1 MLQLEMTQLHITTL
15 ETTPLYGRF
24 TIEPL
29 EAGYGRTLG
38 NSLRR
43 VLLSS
48 LPGAAVTS
56 IKINGVNHEFQDIP
70 NVKED
75 VTEIVLNVKHLR
87 LRCFSDSP
95 VEMHLEVS
103 GERVVTANDIVAPS
117 TVEIMTPDLQ
127 IATLDNADAR
137 LSMVLVVEKGKGYR
151 QVDGN
156 EDQPIG
162 QIPIDAIFTP
172 VYKVNYIV
180 ENTRVGQMTNYD
192 RIVMEVWSDGT
203 IAPEDALREAA
214 NILVRHFSLIADYH
228 GATVEEIEQPVH
240 TLSNVPIPAH
250 VYDTAIEDLDLSVR
264 AYNCLKR
271 SNITKVGQVLT
282 MSQDDLLAVR
292 NFGEKSLTELRDKLL
307 ERSFLPNPGQIP
319 AGNYSNG
326 SSEHLDTEE

>member
-1 MLQLEMTQLHITTL
+1 MLQYDTNQPHITAV
-15 ETTPLYGRF
+15 ETSPNYGKF

-56 IKINGVNHEFQDIP
+56 IKINGVNHEFQDVP
-70 NVKED
+70 HVKED
-75 VTEIVLNVKHLR
+75 VTEIVLNVKRLR
-87 LRCFSDSP
+87 LRSLSDSP

-103 GERVVTANDIVAPS
+103 GEREVTAADIDAPAS
-117 TVEIMTPDLQ
+117 IEIVNRDLHL
-127 IATLDNADAR
+127 ATLDSAEAR
-137 LSMVLVVEKGKGYR
+137 LGVMLRVERGKGY
-151 QVDGN
+151 QSVDAS
-156 EDQPIG
+156 EEQPIG

-172 VYKVNYIV
+172 VYKVRYDV

-203 IAPEDALREAA
+203 LAPEDALRQAA
-214 NILVRHFSLIADYH
+214 DILVGHFSLISNYQRDVIEEPPATPNKLLSDY
-228 GATVEEIEQPVH
+228 
-240 TLSNVPIPAH
+240 PIPAH
-250 VYDTAIEDLDLSVR
+250 IYETPIEDLDLSVR

-271 SNITKVGQVLT
+271 SNITRVGQVLT

-292 NFGEKSLTELRDKLL
+292 NFGEKSLTELRDKLI
-307 ERSFLPNPGQIP
+307 ERTFLPDVSANGT
-319 AGNYSNG
+319 GNHHDL
-326 SSEHLDTEE
+326 ED